1 MYFLVA
7 GHHRDHIANSG
18 FFQHIEYDLVLA
30 NVDLEF
36 NIVVIFNPA
45 LVHYILYI
53 LTYTN

>member
-30 NVDLEF
+30 NIDLEF